1 MWDLD
6 SSRHRA
12 SSRDS
17 QVHAVSILDH
27 DAAGGLNSHSCI
39 VDSGQFSDSS
49 VSHRYCQFR
58 HQPWVF
64 LYWPSQFLSP
74 PTGVARC
81 PPWGAM
87 INNPNMKNI
96 PLILILLASLCGFH
110 AAKASDD
117 TASLT
122 LLVNTLNSTDNPN
135 VRVILM
141 RGMLSGLSGRRNVD
155 PPPGWKELSKKL
167 SSSEHA
173 EERALL
179 QQLSQ
184 IFGDTEAMQEALT
197 LVQDRNADVS
207 ARKTALRSLL
217 AQQNEQVSMEL
228 VELLDDPELCL
239 DAIRGYASIEN
250 ASAPGILLGRYE
262 NYDDSLK
269 RAVIETLAT
278 RKGYAVALLTAIE
291 SGKIQRKEI
300 PAHVARSLDVLLGDR
315 FVKVFGE
322 VEDLSA
328 DRAKLMAKYK
338 AMCTP
343 EAMEKADAS
352 RVYGLEIEELLS
364 PNDINFLIWKDTL
377 IEEHI
382 IGVPG
387 DQFIKQYLP
396 RPDIHEVRLAK
407 EFVKFN
413 ERCFIRLLG
422 DMRSYNFVVDMTP
435 DFDQIQYRIRAI
447 DFDQQSFE
455 GRKNIY
461 FPQYYKENIPYVEL
475 AMKHMS
481 PETVEQ
487 YKTEERALMAKRLRL
502 AKYQV
507 KELMHAMIHDELSL
521 PEHIHHLKMD
531 LYNYYG
537 GKDFLKCK
545 NMGEVVQ
552 VCLDTISS
560 H

>member
-1 MWDLD
+1 
-6 SSRHRA
+6 
-12 SSRDS
+12 
-17 QVHAVSILDH
+17 
-27 DAAGGLNSHSCI
+27 
-39 VDSGQFSDSS
+39 
-49 VSHRYCQFR
+49 
-58 HQPWVF
+58 
-64 LYWPSQFLSP
+64 
-74 PTGVARC
+74 
-81 PPWGAM
+81 M

-122 LLVNTLNSTDNPN
+122 LLVNTLKSTDNPN

-228 VELLDDPELCL
+228 VELLNDPELCL

-291 SGKIQRKEI
+291 SG
-300 PAHVARSLDVLLGDR
+300 
-315 FVKVFGE
+315 
-322 VEDLSA
+322 
-328 DRAKLMAKYK
+328 
-338 AMCTP
+338 
-343 EAMEKADAS
+343 
-352 RVYGLEIEELLS
+352 
-364 PNDINFLIWKDTL
+364 
-377 IEEHI
+377 
-382 IGVPG
+382 
-387 DQFIKQYLP
+387 
-396 RPDIHEVRLAK
+396 
-407 EFVKFN
+407 
-413 ERCFIRLLG
+413 
-422 DMRSYNFVVDMTP
+422 
-435 DFDQIQYRIRAI
+435 
-447 DFDQQSFE
+447 
-455 GRKNIY
+455 
-461 FPQYYKENIPYVEL
+461 
-475 AMKHMS
+475 
-481 PETVEQ
+481 
-487 YKTEERALMAKRLRL
+487 
-502 AKYQV
+502 
-507 KELMHAMIHDELSL
+507 
-521 PEHIHHLKMD
+521 
-531 LYNYYG
+531 
-537 GKDFLKCK
+537 
-545 NMGEVVQ
+545 
-552 VCLDTISS
+552 
-560 H
+560 

>member
-1 MWDLD
+1 
-6 SSRHRA
+6 
-12 SSRDS
+12 
-17 QVHAVSILDH
+17 
-27 DAAGGLNSHSCI
+27 
-39 VDSGQFSDSS
+39 
-49 VSHRYCQFR
+49 
-58 HQPWVF
+58 
-64 LYWPSQFLSP
+64 
-74 PTGVARC
+74 
-81 PPWGAM
+81 M

-291 SGKIQRKEI
+291 SGKIQHKEI

-352 RVYGLEIEELLS
+352 RGRAVFAKTCASCHLMYGEGGKVGPDLTGSNRANLDYILLNSVDPSYDVPDGYKMVLIQTIDGRLINGVVAEE
-364 PNDINFLIWKDTL
+364 DA
-377 IEEHI
+377 
-382 IGVPG
+382 
-387 DQFIKQYLP
+387 
-396 RPDIHEVRLAK
+396 RR
-407 EFVKFN
+407 
-413 ERCFIRLLG
+413 
-422 DMRSYNFVVDMTP
+422 VVL
-435 DFDQIQYRIRAI
+435 
-447 DFDQQSFE
+447 
-455 GRKNIY
+455 K
-461 FPQYYKENIPYVEL
+461 
-475 AMKHMS
+475 
-481 PETVEQ
+481 TVEQ
-487 YKTEERALMAKRLRL
+487 PEVVIAKEDIEARKISSKSMMPDGQLEQMKPQEMLDLIKYLRTTAQVEMAK
-502 AKYQV
+502 
-507 KELMHAMIHDELSL
+507 
-521 PEHIHHLKMD
+521 
-531 LYNYYG
+531 
-537 GKDFLKCK
+537 
-545 NMGEVVQ
+545 
-552 VCLDTISS
+552 
-560 H
+560 

>member
-1 MWDLD
+1 
-6 SSRHRA
+6 
-12 SSRDS
+12 
-17 QVHAVSILDH
+17 
-27 DAAGGLNSHSCI
+27 
-39 VDSGQFSDSS
+39 
-49 VSHRYCQFR
+49 
-58 HQPWVF
+58 
-64 LYWPSQFLSP
+64 
-74 PTGVARC
+74 
-81 PPWGAM
+81 M

-96 PLILILLASLCGFH
+96 PLILTLLASLCGFH

-122 LLVNTLNSTDNPN
+122 LLVNTLKSTDNPN

-217 AQQNEQVSMEL
+217 AQQNEQVSVEL

-352 RVYGLEIEELLS
+352 RGRAVFAKTCASCHLMYGEGGKVGPDLTGSNRANLDYILLNSVDPSYDVPDGYKMVLIQTIDGRLINGVVAEE
-364 PNDINFLIWKDTL
+364 DA
-377 IEEHI
+377 
-382 IGVPG
+382 
-387 DQFIKQYLP
+387 
-396 RPDIHEVRLAK
+396 RR
-407 EFVKFN
+407 
-413 ERCFIRLLG
+413 
-422 DMRSYNFVVDMTP
+422 VVL
-435 DFDQIQYRIRAI
+435 
-447 DFDQQSFE
+447 
-455 GRKNIY
+455 K
-461 FPQYYKENIPYVEL
+461 
-475 AMKHMS
+475 
-481 PETVEQ
+481 TVEQ
-487 YKTEERALMAKRLRL
+487 
-502 AKYQV
+502 
-507 KELMHAMIHDELSL
+507 
-521 PEHIHHLKMD
+521 P
-531 LYNYYG
+531 
-537 GKDFLKCK
+537 
-545 NMGEVVQ
+545 EVVIAKE
-552 VCLDTISS
+552 DIEARKISS
-560 H
+560 KSMMPDGQLEQMKPQEMLDLIKYLRTTAQVEMTK